1 MAFIIRS
8 CKSWSVGQYILCSLL
23 ALSIA
28 HPAGA
33 VMKPE
38 TSMIMINE
46 EAEGGSLNVTNTADY
61 EALLY
66 VKVYSLPDDPQPQL
80 LVTQPVTRLAAGQT
94 QRLRFLLHSRGP
106 LKTEHMKR
114 VILEGIPLQALS
126 GKNTVGLSLR
136 QDLPII
142 IHPAG
147 LPMKSDPWEALKFSE
162 TSGVLTIANPSR
174 YVVRLSQ
181 AVVLLPSMN
190 NIMLSKSYI
199 LPGETLTVKGQD
211 AAALKNS
218 KQIQIQSL
226 SKYGYVAGLFI
237 QPLEHQG

>member
-1 MAFIIRS
+1 MR
-8 CKSWSVGQYILCSLL
+8 ILCARHCARYGLL
-23 ALSIA
+23 ILLIAL
-28 HPAGA
+28 PAAA

-38 TSMIMINE
+38 TSMLMINE
-46 EAEGGSLNVTNTADY
+46 EAEGGSLNVTNTADH

-66 VKVYSLPDDPQPQL
+66 VKIYSLPDDPQPQL

-94 QRLRFLLHSRGP
+94 QRLRFLLHTRGP

-114 VILEGIPLQALS
+114 VILEGIPLQALT

-147 LPMKSDPWEALKFSE
+147 LAIKSDPWEALQFSE
-162 TSGVLTIANPSR
+162 SSGVLTIVNPSR

-181 AVVLLPSMN
+181 TVVLLPSMK

-211 AAALKNS
+211 TATLKS
-218 KQIQIQSL
+218 SQQVQLQSL

-237 QPLEHQG
+237 QPLKHDG

>member
-1 MAFIIRS
+1 MAFILRNDTCLS
-8 CKSWSVGQYILCSLL
+8 AGQYIRCSLL
-23 ALSIA
+23 ALLITL
-28 HPAGA
+28 PAGA

-46 EAEGGSLNVTNTADY
+46 EDEGGSLNVTNTANH

-66 VKVYSLPDDPQPQL
+66 VRIYSLPDDPLPQL

-94 QRLRFLLHSRGP
+94 QRLRFLLHTRGP

-114 VILEGIPLQALS
+114 VILEGIPVQAKT
-126 GKNTVGLSLR
+126 GKNTVGLTLR

-147 LPMKSDPWEALKFSE
+147 LAMKSDPWEALKFSE
-162 TSGVLTIANPSR
+162 RKGVLTIVNPSR

-181 AVVLLPSMN
+181 TIVLLPSMKP
-190 NIMLSKSYI
+190 LTLRKSYL
-199 LPGETLTVKGQD
+199 LPGETLTVNATD
-211 AAALKNS
+211 SAALQSSN
-218 KQIQIQSL
+218 QIQIQSL
-226 SKYGYVAGLFI
+226 SKYGYVAGLFT
-237 QPLEHQG
+237 QPLEHHG